1 MLGFTPP
8 NAMAVKSVVPHMHP
22 IPSAAIVERW
32 IDAYFLYDG
41 SNHEHSAPS
50 PFFLCNLQSLT
61 AFMHH
66 YELLWH
72 RVISCINL
80 NNKTKY
86 VTEFWNKSHILNQIF
101 ASPLITDLP
110 RLSLS
115 IFLFRSKHGLAPC
128 CILSQIIFHW
138 HPLHMCWN
146 AVVCS
151 CFHMKGIILKVCTL
165 PLLSAFLLNPRSRK
179 AAGVEHT
186 EMQY

>member
-110 RLSLS
+110 QLSLS
-115 IFLFRSKHGLAPC
+115 IFLFRSKHTL
-128 CILSQIIFHW
+128 L
-138 HPLHMCWN
+138 LH
-146 AVVCS
+146 
-151 CFHMKGIILKVCTL
+151 TL
-165 PLLSAFLLNPRSRK
+165 PDHIPLAFSAYVLKCCGLFLFSYEGNYIKGLYTSIAFCISIEPK
-179 AAGVEHT
+179 E
-186 EMQY
+186 